1 MGLCLDHG
9 AYSGRECPGCSKKSM
24 VGKIVCQ
31 YCQGQG
37 YHIISEPTEP
47 AARKDDGIRIPCS
60 SCGGK
65 GFIITQHPD

>member
-9 AYSGRECPGCSKKSM
+9 IYSGVECPGCSKEAK
-24 VGKIVCQ
+24 GRKTVCL

-37 YHIISEPTEP
+37 YHIITEPTEH

-65 GFIITQHPD
+65 GFINNEGTG